1 MGQYLYA
8 VIAASDAM
16 TEGLTG
22 LSNAPVYGVQEGELC
37 AVVSE
42 MSERR
47 LRPERRHLTSHQGIL
62 RQLLDRTTPLPM
74 SFGMVSESESAT
86 RQLLRHYRQDF
97 SEQLERV
104 GGAVEMGLRVR
115 WDVENIFEFLLTRH
129 PDLAELRDQIRAEE
143 AETGPQHQSRIEL
156 GRRFEQTLEQEREQV
171 EEQVV
176 EILERACREIHRSKP
191 RAENDILNLACLV
204 DRTRQEEFVSRVVE
218 AASGFDGNYA
228 FDYNG
233 PWAPHNFVSLDLS
246 LEEAV
251 Q

>member
-8 VIAASDAM
+8 VIATADAIPD
-16 TEGLTG
+16 GLTG
-22 LSNAPVYGVQEGELC
+22 LNNAPVFTLVEGDLC

-47 LRPERRHLTSHQGIL
+47 LRPERRHLTAHQGIL
-62 RQLLDRTTPLPM
+62 RQLLETTTPLPM

-86 RQLLRHYRQDF
+86 LQLLKHYRPDF
-97 SEQLERV
+97 EEQLERV

-115 WDVENIFEFLLTRH
+115 WDVENIFEFLLSRH
-129 PDLAELRDQIRAEE
+129 TELAELRDHIREQE
-143 AETGPQHQSRIEL
+143 VDSGPQHQSRIEL
-156 GRRFEQTLEQEREQV
+156 GRMFERILEQEREQV
-171 EEQVV
+171 EDQVV
-176 EILERACREIHRSKP
+176 EILERACREVHRSKP

-204 DRTRQEEFVSRVVE
+204 DRSRQEEFVSRVVE

-246 LEEAV
+246 LEEV
-251 Q
+251 MQ